1 MRQPSKG
8 FGGCFKTPFLVFLRT
23 NVWTN
28 EGEGAFIKVIGW
40 LWSVYRRMH
49 RHVKN
54 SFDLWGDKMEPRY
67 TYYTKKLPEVMNEY
81 NLSSEEYE
89 VIKVLKFDKVW
100 LVKDKKYGRK
110 LVVKRLEKTKSIFPI
125 LLHQKLDESSL
136 LVPPVIPSK
145 DGMAYVQIKE
155 RYFYVNEFVGSLK
168 KIPTDKRIEALAAF
182 HKTARFEDL
191 RGIDEDLEEESL
203 EEFLKDY
210 SLKVKQMIEWADS
223 VKASDLK
230 EQLVR
235 MTRMGLKVYQLIQN
249 YDVNSYLEAMKARH
263 SICHADYNSNNAYLT
278 KEGKCLIMDFDFAN
292 YGPPIKDFRFLN
304 ESLMLKRDQ
313 DMKDI
318 LSSLFTIYFNQLS
331 EDKRYKHLYILDSM
345 FPHVFYN
352 QAASIVMKEG
362 LKGLERNKKRM
373 IQLAKREK
381 EKYRFLL
388 KEELK

>member
-1 MRQPSKG
+1 MRKEWTRQLTFNEATVKWVWRLLQNA
-8 FGGCFKTPFLVFLRT
+8 FLAFFRT

-40 LWSVYRRMH
+40 LWSVYHRMH

-54 SFDLWGDKMEPRY
+54 SFNLRGDKMEPQY
-67 TYYTKKLPEVMNEY
+67 AYYTKKLPDVLKEY

-110 LVVKRLEKTKSIFPI
+110 LVVKRLEKTKSVLPI

-145 DGMAYVQIKE
+145 DGKAFVQIKE

-168 KIPTDKRIEALAAF
+168 KIPNDKRIEALAAF

-191 RGIDEDLEEESL
+191 RGIDDGLEEESL

-210 SLKVKQMIEWADS
+210 SMKVKQIIEWADL
-223 VKASDLK
+223 VKAPDLK

-235 MTRMGLKVYQLIQN
+235 MTRMGMKVYQLIQN
-249 YDVNSYLEAMKARH
+249 YDVNSYLKAMKKRH
-263 SICHADYNSNNAYLT
+263 SIFHADYISINAYLT
-278 KEGKCLIMDFDFAN
+278 K
-292 YGPPIKDFRFLN
+292 
-304 ESLMLKRDQ
+304 
-313 DMKDI
+313 
-318 LSSLFTIYFNQLS
+318 
-331 EDKRYKHLYILDSM
+331 
-345 FPHVFYN
+345 
-352 QAASIVMKEG
+352 
-362 LKGLERNKKRM
+362 
-373 IQLAKREK
+373 
-381 EKYRFLL
+381 
-388 KEELK
+388 